1 MKVLFVSD
9 HDIFTTKGGA
19 ELNLL
24 YCYNNAPKDV
34 EIDFC
39 LPQNLSTDYIQKF
52 DIAVIANVRELV
64 PDDVI
69 KMMNKF
75 LLTGVPY
82 IKSEHDVMF
91 DDERLGRHVMVT
103 DDFVVAPTKDYTKHT
118 WYKVTQEL
126 FSNAIAVRFL
136 SPLHHNLFKA
146 VGIKFKRYF
155 LAGSWIDRTIFKNK
169 KPKLMRTGS
178 ALSRKGYITALT
190 SDGNTIVSET
200 RGFRNAKIMAER
212 NGHELDE
219 WSGYNKTSEQ
229 MCDLYNNY
237 KFYYEYPVFTSTYGR
252 GILEAHACGLQIFIP
267 NNHALLSYGSM
278 EKAVQSSIN
287 AIEDFWTNVIN
298 QLE

>member
-34 EIDFC
+34 EMDFC

-52 DIAVIANVRELV
+52 DIAVIANIRELL

-103 DDFVVAPTKDYTKHT
+103 DDFVVAPTKDYTKHI

-146 VGIKFKRYF
+146 VGINFKKYF

-169 KPKLMRTGS
+169 KPKLMRIGS
-178 ALSRKGYITALT
+178 ALSRKGYA
-190 SDGNTIVSET
+190 
-200 RGFRNAKIMAER
+200 RGFENAKIMAER

-219 WSGYNKTSEQ
+219 WTGFNKTPEQ

-237 KFYYEYPVFTSTYGR
+237 KFYYEYPVFISTYGR

-287 AIEDFWTNVIN
+287 AIEDFWTNVISH
-298 QLE
+298 LE